1 MKTHPKALPPQF
13 LPADLELSE
22 VGQVFGT
29 DVTSFKYKLRYRVS
43 LSLLNSI
50 GYKHK
55 YVDDRSIILV
65 INNQSYYYSLP
76 YQSSSEI
83 KNNDNDN
90 SYQDKNND
98 EKKALP

>member
-1 MKTHPKALPPQF
+1 MKTHPNALPPQF
-13 LPADLELSE
+13 LPADLELLE

-29 DVTSFKYKLRYRVS
+29 DVTSFKYKFKYRVS
-43 LSLLNSI
+43 LALLNSL

-76 YQSSSEI
+76 YQSTPEI
-83 KNNDNDN
+83 KDNDNDN
-90 SYQDKNND
+90 GYQDKPND
-98 EKKALP
+98 EKKAIP